1 MLNWFKNIDFW
12 LFKVINQELASETL
26 DVFMAAMSN
35 KFLWI
40 PLYLLILLFLIKQYG
55 RISWL
60 YILTLILA
68 VSSADL
74 ISSKLMKP
82 GFERI
87 RPCNI
92 AELNPRLPIGKSP
105 SYGFVSSHAANH
117 AAVATFVILAF
128 SLRRWKR
135 AAFVIWAVLIA
146 YSRVYLGKHFFF
158 DVFFGAL
165 LGLLL
170 VYLWWFLL
178 NMVKKKWFS
187 QPVKAE
193 H

>member
-82 GFERI
+82 GFERT

-92 AELNPRLPIGKSP
+92 VELNPRLPIGKSP

-128 SLRRWKR
+128 SLRRWKK

-165 LGLLL
+165 LGILLA
-170 VYLWWFLL
+170 YFWWFVANLT
-178 NMVKKKWFS
+178 KKKWLS
-187 QPVKAE
+187 QPIKAE

>member
-82 GFERI
+82 GFERT

-92 AELNPRLPIGKSP
+92 VELNPRLPIGKSP

-128 SLRRWKR
+128 SLRRWKK

-178 NMVKKKWFS
+178 NMLKKKWFS

-193 H
+193 Q

>member
-1 MLNWFKNIDFW
+1 MLNWFKDIDYW
-12 LFKVINQELASETL
+12 LFKVINQEMVGETL
-26 DVFMAAMSN
+26 DGFMTAMSN
-35 KFLWI
+35 KYLWV
-40 PLYLLILLFLIKQYG
+40 PLYVLILFFLIRRYG
-55 RISWL
+55 GMSWL
-60 YILTLILA
+60 YILALILA

-82 GFERI
+82 GFERN
-87 RPCNI
+87 RPCNMV
-92 AELNPRLPIGKSP
+92 ELNPRLPVGKSP

-128 SLRRWKR
+128 SLRRWKK
-135 AAFVIWAVLIA
+135 AAFIIWAVLIA

-165 LGLLL
+165 LGILLA
-170 VYLWWFLL
+170 YFWWFVANLT
-178 NMVKKKWFS
+178 KKKWLS
-187 QPVKAE
+187 QPIKAE

>member
-12 LFKVINQELASETL
+12 LFKVINQEMASETL

-82 GFERI
+82 GFERT

-92 AELNPRLPIGKSP
+92 VELNPRLPIGKSP

-178 NMVKKKWFS
+178 NMLKKKWFS

-193 H
+193 Q